1 MSKQMSTRMSLSAR
15 SLEPVASVVSVGCAV
30 CPTRNLCAARDL
42 SSPAL
47 AELSRSISTTAPMN
61 KGDFLYRAKDIADC
75 WYVVRSGVYKTMT
88 VTADG
93 EEYVT
98 GFYYPGEILGLDGA
112 ASGSFNESSIAIT
125 SATACTV
132 ALSNL
137 PDIWALGAGQSLL
150 RLLAEHDQN
159 ATLLRINL
167 SQSRADARIAG
178 FIKLLMDRTERLGFD
193 PTCLV
198 MPMSRTDLANHLGL
212 TLECVSR
219 VLSKWRKAGVID
231 TDRGTMKVL
240 KHEELITTAFHLAA

>member
-1 MSKQMSTRMSLSAR
+1 
-15 SLEPVASVVSVGCAV
+15 
-30 CPTRNLCAARDL
+30 
-42 SSPAL
+42 
-47 AELSRSISTTAPMN
+47 MN
-61 KGDFLYRAKDIADC
+61 KGEFLYRTEDTAEC
-75 WYVVRSGVYKTMT
+75 WYVVRSGVYKAMT

-112 ASGSFNESSIAIT
+112 ASGSFNESAIAIT
-125 SATACTV
+125 SATAC
-132 ALSNL
+132 AIAQDKL
-137 PDIWALGAGQSLL
+137 PEIWSLGAGQSLL
-150 RLLAEHDQN
+150 RLLAEHDHN

-167 SQSRADARIAG
+167 SQSGAEARIAG

-231 TDRGTMKVL
+231 TNRGTMKIL
-240 KHEELITTAFHLAA
+240 KHDNLTTTAFHLAA